1 MHETVPLPMLRKD
14 AKIQLLKR
22 VPLFEHCSRAELAR
36 IAALADELTVPAD
49 RELTREG
56 ERGREFVVLVEGAAE
71 VSRDGTVI
79 NKLRDGDFLGE
90 IALVADVP
98 RTATVTTTWPSRI
111 LLLTDRAFR
120 SLLRDTPSLQAKVL
134 AALAARVPPEF
145 E

>member
-1 MHETVPLPMLRKD
+1 MLRKN
-14 AKIQLLKR
+14 AKIELLKQ
-22 VPLFEHCSRAELAR
+22 VPLFASCSKAELAR
-36 IAALADELTVPAD
+36 IAALADEVSLPAG

-56 ERGREFVVLVEGAAE
+56 APGREFVVLVEGSAE
-71 VSRDGTVI
+71 VRRKGKVI
-79 NKLRDGDFLGE
+79 NQLGDGDFLGE

-120 SLLRDTPSLQAKVL
+120 SLLRESPSLQTKVL

-145 E
+145 Q